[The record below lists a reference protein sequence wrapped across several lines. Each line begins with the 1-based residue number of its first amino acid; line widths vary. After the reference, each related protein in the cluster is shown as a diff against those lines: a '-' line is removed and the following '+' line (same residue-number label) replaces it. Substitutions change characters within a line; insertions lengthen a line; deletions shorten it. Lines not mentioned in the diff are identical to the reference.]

1 MNKTLISII
10 LLTAIILLVA
20 LVASP
25 HIIIDSPSCGVA
37 SAATFGTVSISQNG
51 NNYVCSSDDET
62 LYSDTSLQNVIDYAE
77 AAFSQTT
84 FIFNSLGASEPII
97 FKKNSLLQGTL
108 YFALYSD
115 DYALTVASNA
125 TLIIQGLV
133 LSSTRGAIRVNYN
146 GNLEIRS
153 ADIIT
158 DLCDETCSTVDVRG
172 NALIS
177 GGTISY
183 RATNSDFGYGVSVND
198 GGNLSITPDTETPV
212 KIEGHSA
219 LCMSAGVAEINGGEF
234 KANGTGDSSAGYS
247 IDAQNGN
254 LTINGGTFLSPIYS
268 RAVPSAKININGGSG
283 SIRVTPRQNK
293 KLNIGSLEIFAGL
306 YCELNIDFTQSS
318 VSVYGKKSTNGF
330 RAVGFTVGGTTFNTP
345 TLTAQTDQ
353 ETAIVPIE
361 DNHYNVYL
369 SCDGEVYKTLSYTYN
384 TTVKLESLP
393 YPNKTGY
400 TVSGWEESA
409 TDIIIRDNVTLS
421 AITVLCAPA
430 VDVSDKVLTYNGEE
444 QTITPILS
452 HDLPVSYTF
461 SWEKYI
467 DGNWVQY
474 SDEKDLTVTAVVD
487 SGRYRF
493 TAVATYDGKKST
505 AQTEIV
511 VTINKGTYTNITHPA
526 LSGVYDPDIRLSGYT
541 LQPHFSWAVITT
553 IPTVPQKQYPAVY
566 NADPQNYN
574 DCELLITVDL
584 EKAAAVSAPP
594 HDSLSGVY
602 EKKMLKD
609 YPLND
614 GFRWQSPE
622 TIPVVKITSYAAL
635 YNPDVD
641 NYEDAVRHIIL
652 RLKKGDYD
660 KSVILDDMSI
670 TYRPNY
676 YLSDFGNDF
685 AATHE
690 YYTLKLTEDKKLNA
704 GRTDLDCIYNDDS
717 DNYNDYPF
725 KFALIVKKADISA
738 ADVPKIPSFTGIYSG
753 LPLSSYILS
762 GNLFWRNPDDIP
774 TVDIKVYDAFYN
786 PDRENYNDY
795 PITVSLI
802 LQKGSY
808 GDDEIKIPTLEAI
821 TYQHD
826 RKLIDIPLPTGW
838 RWMNP
843 NVVPTVAVNSYPAE
857 YCSDTINYLPFV
869 ANIALTV
876 NKANIKPA
884 LLQDKTVTYD
894 GKVHSLEFES
904 LPYPLELIGF
914 DNNGKVDS
922 GKYEIT
928 ARLLQKDTDNYNLHP
943 TTVRGTLLILKAPSI
958 ITAPSRYYVL
968 QGNTVTITGTVENS
982 EQNLVIPPFNE
993 TAVGVHHITL
1003 TTAESRNYLA
1013 GSLTVTISINK
1024 SEMYIG
1030 NIKYPSS
1037 YDGSYLYGILVNT
1050 DCGVP
1055 NDAEIIFRPFP
1066 CEDYYCGIE
1075 ISVKVGGTLYS
1086 GNFVAKIRMTDDM
1099 LSASN
1104 LKLFYEDGT
1113 EKAFTVENGVYL
1125 VFETDGNDIFYL
1137 QAEFNKTF
1145 AWYWI
1150 PIGIAI
1156 GLIVIGAVLVV
1167 LYKKGIIKL
1176 PIKARSE
1183 NSEATTEPSES
1194 AAENKEAEENSN
1206 KESATSNDDEV
1217 AEIQN
1222 ETVTEEIKEQESEE
1236 DIQTE

>member
-1 MNKTLISII
+1 M
-10 LLTAIILLVA
+10 TAIILLAA
-20 LVASP
+20 LVAMP
-25 HIIIDSPSCGVA
+25 QILLDNQSCDVA
-37 SAATFGTVSISQNG
+37 SASTFGTVTISQNV

-77 AAFSQTT
+77 SAFSQTT

-133 LSSTRGAIRVNYN
+133 LNSTRGAIRVNYN

-153 ADIIT
+153 AYIIT

-177 GGTISY
+177 GGTIAY
-183 RATNSDFGYGVSVND
+183 RASNSDFGYGVSVND
-198 GGNLSITPDTETPV
+198 GGNLLVTPDAETPV

-219 LCMSAGVAEINGGEF
+219 LCMSAGDAEINGGEF

-254 LTINGGTFLSPIYS
+254 LTINGGTFLSPIYN
-268 RAVPSAKININGGSG
+268 RAVQSAKININGGSG

-306 YCELNIDFTQSS
+306 NCELNIDFTQSS
-318 VSVYGKKSTNGF
+318 VSIYGKKSTNGF
-330 RAVGFTVGGTTFNTP
+330 RTVGFTVGGTATNTP

-353 ETAIVPIE
+353 VAAIVPIE

-384 TTVKLESLP
+384 STVKLDSLP
-393 YPNKTGY
+393 YPDKVGY
-400 TVSGWEESA
+400 TVSGWEESS
-409 TDIIIRDNVTLS
+409 TDIIIRDDVTLS
-421 AITVLCAPA
+421 AITALCAPT
-430 VDVSDKVLTYNGEE
+430 VDVADETLTYNGEE

-452 HDLPVSYTF
+452 HDLSVSYTF
-461 SWEKYI
+461 SWEKYV
-467 DGNWVQY
+467 DGNWTQY
-474 SDEKDLTVTAVVD
+474 SDEKDLKVTAVAD

-493 TAVATYDGKKST
+493 IAVATHDGKQST
-505 AQTEIV
+505 AQTEIT

-526 LSGVYDPDIRLSGYT
+526 LSGVYDPDMRLSGYT
-541 LQPHFSWAVITT
+541 LQPYFSWAVITT

-574 DCELLITVDL
+574 DCELFITVDL

-641 NYEDAVRHIIL
+641 NYEDTVRHIVL

-660 KSVILDDMSI
+660 ESVILDDISM

-676 YLSDFGNDF
+676 YLSDFGKDF
-685 AATHE
+685 SAAHE
-690 YYTLKLTEDKKLNA
+690 YYKLILTADKMLSA
-704 GRTDLDCIYNDDS
+704 GRTELDCIYNDDS

-725 KFALIVKKADISA
+725 TFALIVKKADISA
-738 ADVPKIPSFTGIYSG
+738 ADVPKIPSFTGVYSG
-753 LPLSSYILS
+753 LPLSSYVLT

-774 TVDIKVYDAFYN
+774 TVDIQEYDAFYN

-802 LQKGSY
+802 LKKGSY
-808 GDDEIKIPTLEAI
+808 GDDEIKIPTLDAI
-821 TYQHD
+821 TYQHG
-826 RKLIDIPLPTGW
+826 RKLMDISLPTGW

-843 NVVPTVAVNSYPAE
+843 NDEPTVAVNSYPAE
-857 YCSDTINYLPFV
+857 YCIDTVNYLPFV

-876 NKANIKPA
+876 NKADIKPVI
-884 LLQDKTVTYD
+884 LQDKTVTYD

-904 LPYPLELIGF
+904 LPYPLELVGF
-914 DNNGKVDS
+914 DNNGMVDS

-928 ARLLQKDTDNYNLHP
+928 ARLLQKDTVNYNLHP

-958 ITAPSRYYVL
+958 INAPTRYDVL
-968 QGNTVTITGTVENS
+968 QGNAVTITGTVENS
-982 EQNLVIPPFNE
+982 EQNLVIPSFNE
-993 TAVGVHHITL
+993 TAVGVHYITL

-1013 GSLTVTISINK
+1013 GSLGVTISINK
-1024 SEMYIG
+1024 SEMYVG
-1030 NIKYPSS
+1030 NIKYPSD
-1037 YDGSYLYGILVNT
+1037 YDGSYLYGILVNNE
-1050 DCGVP
+1050 CGVP
-1055 NDAEIIFRPFP
+1055 NDAEIIFRSFP
-1066 CEDYYCGIE
+1066 CDDYYCGIE
-1075 ISVKVGGTLYS
+1075 ISVKVGGSMFS
-1086 GNFVAKIRMTDDM
+1086 GNFVVKIRMTDDM

-1104 LKLFYEDGT
+1104 LKLFSDDGA
-1113 EKAFTVENGVYL
+1113 EIEFTVENGVYL
-1125 VFETDGNDIFYL
+1125 VFETDGNNIFYM
-1137 QAEFNKTF
+1137 QAEFNKKF

-1167 LYKKGIIKL
+1167 LYKKGIINL
-1176 PIKARSE
+1176 PIKAKVE
-1183 NSEATTEPSES
+1183 NSEEAAESSES
-1194 AAENKEAEENSN
+1194 AENNNIEEDDSIEDLAASN
-1206 KESATSNDDEV
+1206 EKVV
-1217 AEIQN
+1217 AEMQE
-1222 ETVTEEIKEQESEE
+1222 ETVAEEIKEQESEE
-1236 DIQTE
+1236 DIKAE